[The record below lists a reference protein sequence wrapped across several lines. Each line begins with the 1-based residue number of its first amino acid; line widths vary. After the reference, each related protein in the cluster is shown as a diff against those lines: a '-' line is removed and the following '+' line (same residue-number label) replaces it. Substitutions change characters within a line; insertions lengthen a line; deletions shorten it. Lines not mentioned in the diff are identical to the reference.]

1 MFKDTTVNETKN
13 YVPIKE
19 ATKIVDK
26 ITEDND
32 SEITCSLCEVDHRYS
47 FPVYRKE
54 ITSANI
60 LEVVAGTNGYHGG
73 DGGSGSRTFIRIK
86 DLGSTGMYVNKLGD
100 YPDNGGFELV
110 LAGDTELETTIE
122 AFKFIIKVLEAQAE
136 DTIENRDF

>member
-19 ATKIVDK
+19 ASKIVNK

-32 SEITCSLCEVDHRYS
+32 SEIACSMCEVDRRYS

-122 AFKFIIKVLEAQAE
+122 ALKFIIKVLEAQAE

>member
-1 MFKDTTVNETKN
+1 MFKDTTVNENKN
-13 YVPIKE
+13 FVPIKE
-19 ATKIVDK
+19 ASKIIGK
-26 ITEDND
+26 IAEDND
-32 SEITCSLCEVDHRYS
+32 SEITCSMCEVDHRYS

-86 DLGSTGMYVNKLGD
+86 DLCSTGMYVNKLGD